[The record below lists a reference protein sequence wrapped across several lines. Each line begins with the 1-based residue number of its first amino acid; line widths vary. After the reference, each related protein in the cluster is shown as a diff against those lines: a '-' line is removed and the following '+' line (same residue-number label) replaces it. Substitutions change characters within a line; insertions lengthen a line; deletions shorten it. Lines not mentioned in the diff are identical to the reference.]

1 MLDGRPDGAS
11 NPSTTTLVGQNVPV
25 PRVDPVERILN
36 LLTLLHE
43 SEIPLS
49 RAEIIEQMAAGSTP
63 YPDDPAALHQ
73 LFSSDRRTITAG
85 LGVVIHQ
92 RVRGGEHAGQ
102 TEYWVDSAEIRLPE
116 LDLDDDERLVL
127 ALALAAVSRSVPQAG
142 EAQLKLG
149 TGWIG
154 EAPLDLALEVPDPV
168 VVLLDAI
175 RSSQVVEILPGPLEA
190 TSGPVVIAPMAIV
203 LSRGAW
209 FSIGY
214 APGQTETPIAQHI
227 DAVSTVSVQP
237 GPAPVCTPLDE
248 AMVEE
253 LLGRQRMLEIVA
265 TVRVDAIAAVR
276 ASLSDRVI
284 SRVADGDDVVMEVR
298 IDDMALFRDWLFTLG
313 HRAIVEQPAS
323 LRDQIAQWLA
333 DMVSA
338 PPRVIDIPD
347 LPAGPARRPGPEPA
361 AQRLHRL
368 LAIVPW
374 LYRQRSVR
382 VAEIAERVG
391 ASVRQVVRDLTLAS
405 MCGLPPYTSDSLYGF
420 WVETDP
426 DTSEE
431 VVNVLHPNLL
441 VDAVRLTT
449 RQAASVAVALAAL
462 EALGGEPSDAVARL
476 RAKLDAALGGADIR
490 IELEEPPLLGALRA
504 ATEQHHQ
511 VRIGYVDLDDEITE
525 RIVDPLKLFVDR
537 GHAYVITDDHLRGAE
552 RVFRVDR
559 VISVEPTGATFTPRP
574 VTPPAGRVWE
584 WMIPDRQVVI
594 VVPPGCEWVR
604 ERYAVTASSA
614 LDDGSMLLWLS
625 VVSDTWLGA
634 LLIRCGAGAQ
644 VLSPPELTG
653 LSSRLAAELAE
664 RYR

>member
-1 MLDGRPDGAS
+1 MSIHPIT
-11 NPSTTTLVGQNVPV
+11 STVRSISQTDDVS
-25 PRVDPVERILN
+25 RVDPVERILN

-43 SEIPLS
+43 SEVALS
-49 RAEIIEQMAAGSTP
+49 RAEIVEQMAAGSTP
-63 YPDDPAALHQ
+63 YPADPAALHQ

-92 RVRGGEHAGQ
+92 RVRGGEYAGQ
-102 TEYWVDSAEIRLPE
+102 TEYWVDSSEIRLPD

-127 ALALAAVSRSVPQAG
+127 ALALATVSRSVPQAG

-154 EAPLDLALEVPDPV
+154 EAPLDLALDVPDPV
-168 VVLLDAI
+168 VALLDAI

-190 TSGPVVIAPMAIV
+190 TAGAVVMAPTAVV
-203 LSRGAW
+203 LSQGAW
-209 FSIGY
+209 FAIGCGLDG
-214 APGQTETPIAQHI
+214 PDTPIAQHI
-227 DAVSTVSVQP
+227 DAICTVTMRADRFP
-237 GPAPVCTPLDE
+237 RCAPLDE
-248 AMVEE
+248 TTVEE
-253 LLGRQRMLEIVA
+253 LLGRERSAEIVA

-284 SRVADGDDVVMEVR
+284 SRISDGDEVLMEVR
-298 IDDMALFRDWLFTLG
+298 IDDMALFRDWLFSLG
-313 HRAIVEQPAS
+313 HRAIVEQPPS
-323 LRDQIAQWLA
+323 LRDQIAGWLQ
-333 DMVSA
+333 DMVTA
-338 PPRVIDIPD
+338 PQRTIEIPEM
-347 LPAGPARRPGPEPA
+347 PADPGRRPGPEPV

-426 DTSEE
+426 DTSDE

-462 EALGGEPSDAVARL
+462 EALGAEPTDAVARL
-476 RAKLDAALGGADIR
+476 RTKLDAALGGADIR
-490 IELEEPPLLGALRA
+490 IELEEPPLLGELRA
-504 ATEQHHQ
+504 ATEQHRQ

-525 RIVDPLKLFVDR
+525 RVVDPLKLFVDR

-559 VISVEPTGATFTPRP
+559 VISIEPTGATFAPRP

-594 VVPPGCEWVR
+594 VVPPGCDWVR
-604 ERYAVTASSA
+604 DRYAVAASVT
-614 LDDGSMLLWLS
+614 LEDGSMVLWLS
-625 VVSDTWLGA
+625 VVSDSWLA
-634 LLIRCGAGAQ
+634 SLLIRCGAGAQ
-644 VLSPPELTG
+644 VLAPPEMAG
-653 LSSRLAAELAE
+653 LSSRLAAELAD

>member
-1 MLDGRPDGAS
+1 M
-11 NPSTTTLVGQNVPV
+11 VGPIGQTDVV
-25 PRVDPVERILN
+25 SRVDPVERILN

-43 SEIPLS
+43 SEVPLS
-49 RAEIIEQMAAGSTP
+49 RAEIVEQMAAGSTP
-63 YPDDPAALHQ
+63 YPTDPAALHQ

-102 TEYWVDSAEIRLPE
+102 TEYWVDSSEIRLPD

-127 ALALAAVSRSVPQAG
+127 ALALATVSRTVPQAG

-154 EAPLDLALEVPDPV
+154 EAPLDLALDVPDPV
-168 VVLLDAI
+168 VALLDAI

-190 TSGPVVIAPMAIV
+190 TAGAVVMAPTAVV
-203 LSRGAW
+203 LSQGAW
-209 FSIGY
+209 FAIGCGLDRPD
-214 APGQTETPIAQHI
+214 APIAQHI
-227 DAVSTVSVQP
+227 DAICAVTTRADPFS
-237 GPAPVCTPLDE
+237 GCAPLDE
-248 AMVEE
+248 TTVEE
-253 LLGRQRMLEIVA
+253 LLGRERSAEIVA

-284 SRVADGDDVVMEVR
+284 SRISDGDDVVMEVR
-298 IDDMALFRDWLFTLG
+298 IDDMALFRDWLFSLG
-313 HRAIVEQPAS
+313 HRAIVEQPPS
-323 LRDQIAQWLA
+323 LRDQIAGWLN
-333 DMVSA
+333 DMVAA
-338 PPRVIDIPD
+338 PQRTIDIPEMPTD
-347 LPAGPARRPGPEPA
+347 PGRRPGPEPV

-462 EALGGEPSDAVARL
+462 EALGAEPTDAVTRL
-476 RAKLDAALGGADIR
+476 RSKLDAALGGADIR
-490 IELEEPPLLGALRA
+490 IELEEPPLLGELRA
-504 ATEQHHQ
+504 ATEQHSQ

-525 RIVDPLKLFVDR
+525 RVVDPLKLFIDR

-559 VISVEPTGATFTPRP
+559 VISVEPTGATFTPRS

-594 VVPPGCEWVR
+594 VVPPGCDWVR
-604 ERYAVTASSA
+604 DRYAVTASVA
-614 LDDGSMLLWLS
+614 LEDGSMVLWLS
-625 VVSDTWLGA
+625 VVSDTWLA
-634 LLIRCGAGAQ
+634 SLLIRCGAGAE
-644 VLSPPELTG
+644 VLSPPEMVG